1 MNSTNTTNTHFGVHR
16 TGSPYTDAECEEIIT
31 QLEALLDGEM
41 DDRTEQEVQAMISNC
56 NYCLEQYKI
65 EKSLRDL
72 VKDGFK
78 KFNVSNNLLNAIK
91 NSIKNARGNS

>member
-1 MNSTNTTNTHFGVHR
+1 MNSTNTTNTQYGVHR
-16 TGSPYTDAECEEIIT
+16 ADSPYTDAECEEIIA

-41 DDRTEQEVQAMISNC
+41 DDRKQQEVQAMINNC

-72 VKDGFK
+72 VKEGFK
-78 KFNVSNNLLNAIK
+78 KFSISNNLLNSIK
-91 NSIKNARGNS
+91 NSIKNARSGV